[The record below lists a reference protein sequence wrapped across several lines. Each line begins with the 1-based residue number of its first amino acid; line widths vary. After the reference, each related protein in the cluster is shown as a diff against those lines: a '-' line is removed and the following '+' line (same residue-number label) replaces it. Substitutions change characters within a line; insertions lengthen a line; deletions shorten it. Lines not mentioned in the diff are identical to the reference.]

1 MPNLYYMDLE
11 TYSECP
17 ISYGSHAYAAHPST
31 ELLLWAYAKNDEPVK
46 LWDCTCSAMPE
57 DLRPALEEIRS
68 GQAQHVWHN
77 GFNFDT
83 VVLERLGYPLPL
95 ENCID
100 TMVLAYQ
107 CGMPGSLD
115 QLCQIFKLGADKAK
129 IRDGSRLIS
138 RFCAP
143 RRDAKTGLKR
153 RFTAFD
159 RPDDWE
165 KFKAYCVRDV
175 DAMRTIYKKLP
186 KFNRTDKEKALQLLD
201 AKVNRRGMFIDTLL
215 AEKAIALAK
224 ENKARIDSETLA
236 ATNGAVDSVTKTAVL
251 KDYLE
256 RTFGMKPETLA
267 KGDVEKLLEDPT
279 VPAPMKELLT
289 KRLSGAKTSVAKYQR
304 ALNAQVNGRL
314 KGCLQFRG
322 ASRTGRYSGRIFQPQ
337 NLPRPSMS
345 NEEIEAGIE
354 AIKVGSVGLFYD
366 DYSALLSDAM
376 RGLII
381 APEGKKLCVAD
392 YSNVE
397 GRVLAWL
404 AGEQWKLQAFNAFD
418 EGHGH
423 DLYKVTYG
431 KTFGVKPDDVTKKQ
445 RQIGKVEELALGYGG
460 GAGAFAQFAR
470 LYGIDLDVMSKEV
483 KEASDP
489 VVWSKSEDM
498 YDWAK
503 EQKLTAGLSRSQ
515 WIASNTVKQSWRDAN
530 PSIVKF
536 WALCERA
543 VRSAINNPGTKY
555 YIRPDLYALKQ
566 ARYLVLRLPSGRFLS
581 YPLASAPDDGNITY
595 YGVNQYSRKFEKI
608 RTYGPKICENVTQ
621 SVACDL
627 LLEAG
632 LRLEAAG
639 YEIVL
644 SVHDE
649 YICEICD
656 DKTRNHHHME
666 KIMSEL
672 PVWAEGLPLAAAG
685 FESYRYR
692 K

>member
-1 MPNLYYMDLE
+1 
-11 TYSECP
+11 
-17 ISYGSHAYAAHPST
+17 
-31 ELLLWAYAKNDEPVK
+31 
-46 LWDCTCSAMPE
+46 
-57 DLRPALEEIRS
+57 
-68 GQAQHVWHN
+68 
-77 GFNFDT
+77 
-83 VVLERLGYPLPL
+83 
-95 ENCID
+95 
-100 TMVLAYQ
+100 
-107 CGMPGSLD
+107 
-115 QLCQIFKLGADKAK
+115 
-129 IRDGSRLIS
+129 
-138 RFCAP
+138 
-143 RRDAKTGLKR
+143 
-153 RFTAFD
+153 
-159 RPDDWE
+159 
-165 KFKAYCVRDV
+165 
-175 DAMRTIYKKLP
+175 
-186 KFNRTDKEKALQLLD
+186 
-201 AKVNRRGMFIDTLL
+201 
-215 AEKAIALAK
+215 
-224 ENKARIDSETLA
+224 
-236 ATNGAVDSVTKTAVL
+236 
-251 KDYLE
+251 
-256 RTFGMKPETLA
+256 
-267 KGDVEKLLEDPT
+267 
-279 VPAPMKELLT
+279 
-289 KRLSGAKTSVAKYQR
+289 
-304 ALNAQVNGRL
+304 
-314 KGCLQFRG
+314 
-322 ASRTGRYSGRIFQPQ
+322 
-337 NLPRPSMS
+337 
-345 NEEIEAGIE
+345 
-354 AIKVGSVGLFYD
+354 
-366 DYSALLSDAM
+366 
-376 RGLII
+376 
-381 APEGKKLCVAD
+381 
-392 YSNVE
+392 
-397 GRVLAWL
+397 
-404 AGEQWKLQAFNAFD
+404 
-418 EGHGH
+418 
-423 DLYKVTYG
+423 
-431 KTFGVKPDDVTKKQ
+431 
-445 RQIGKVEELALGYGG
+445 
-460 GAGAFAQFAR
+460 
-470 LYGIDLDVMSKEV
+470 MSKEV

-566 ARYLVLRLPSGRFLS
+566 AQYLVLRLPSGRFLS

-649 YICEICD
+649 YICETCD